1 MHLERGRGIAILER
15 TMKRATEYAGRL
27 RRARAVGIL
36 LNDGR
41 VVSYPLRPTSLAG
54 DLKRLL
60 TRLAG

>member
-1 MHLERGRGIAILER
+1 
-15 TMKRATEYAGRL
+15 MKRVTEYAGRL

-54 DLKRLL
+54 DLNRHQLS
-60 TRLAG
+60 RWAAGRRTAD